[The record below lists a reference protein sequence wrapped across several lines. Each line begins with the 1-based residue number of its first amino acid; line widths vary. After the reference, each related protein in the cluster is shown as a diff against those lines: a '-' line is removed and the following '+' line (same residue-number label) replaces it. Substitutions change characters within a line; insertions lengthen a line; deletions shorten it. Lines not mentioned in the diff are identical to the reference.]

1 MGILGAI
8 AEDARAVRDNDPA
21 AKGYLEVLLCYHTF
35 HTVAVH
41 RVNHALHKLGVPIL
55 PRFVSMLNRI
65 WSGVEIH
72 PGAEI
77 GEGFFIDH
85 GTGTVI
91 GETTEIGKNVVL
103 FNGVTLGGTGKHK
116 GKRHP
121 TVGNNVL
128 IGTGSVILGP
138 VKIGSNS
145 KIGANTFIIMQDVPE
160 NTTVVGSP
168 GRIVRQNGKRVSKE
182 LPKTKMGISG

>member
-182 LPKTKMGISG
+182 LPKTKHKEGI